1 MHSRKRRRLSNPV
14 AQADSE
20 EVSVKEQVNRTTGQE
35 AERKSV
41 EMSGNVRESETVRR
55 NAEDVSENEV
65 EDVVE
70 AAVTSKPATPESA
83 QSAGQQADLQQET
96 AQMKAQQVRAM
107 EAVQELLF
115 RNTNP
120 QGTMPQNTN
129 CKMQSHKRK
138 CRHLKKYLSTGIL

>member
-1 MHSRKRRRLSNPV
+1 MNQTAEPI
-14 AQADSE
+14 SE
-20 EVSVKEQVNRTTGQE
+20 KTF
-35 AERKSV
+35 AETSEKV
-41 EMSGNVRESETVRR
+41 QKSETTMQGIKPET
-55 NAEDVSENEV
+55 AV

-120 QGTMPQNTN
+120 PRHNATKYKTARHNAAK
-129 CKMQSHKRK
+129 CKATRGNA
-138 CRHLKKYLSTGIL
+138 GI